1 MVFGQSGVNG
11 LGVVYHVEVE
21 TNIKT
26 EHVSSLFRNIQENI
40 VMGMTRMSKAVVIY
54 HAQVNMCACI
64 ACIASHLHILSN
76 SYCFNDSIS

>member
-26 EHVSSLFRNIQENI
+26 EYVSRLFRNIQENI
-40 VMGMTRMSKAVVIY
+40 AMGMTRMSKAVIIY
-54 HAQVNMCACI
+54 HAQVNMCVCI
-64 ACIASHLHILSN
+64 ACIGSHCTHI
-76 SYCFNDSIS
+76 II